1 MAGEQNV
8 QVAPDSTGKKIRTL
22 ELDLQILDASG
33 VLTKSTVEA
42 QVVVVCDAKGQL
54 IDLNDLKAALAEFT
68 GELRAL
74 RRGLKETTN
83 NLAFG
88 REGD

>member
-22 ELDLQILDASG
+22 ELDLQIADASG
-33 VLTKSTVEA
+33 VLAKSTVEA

-68 GELRAL
+68 AELRAL